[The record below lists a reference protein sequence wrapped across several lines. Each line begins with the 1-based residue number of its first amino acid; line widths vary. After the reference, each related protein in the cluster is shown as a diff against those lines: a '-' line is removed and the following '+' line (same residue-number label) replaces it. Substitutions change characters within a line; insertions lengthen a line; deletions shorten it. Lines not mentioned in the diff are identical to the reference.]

1 MTVYDLNRDQL
12 VELKQRYMTEEMA
25 EHNEF
30 PSYADLA
37 EADDIYSDEYIQAI
51 YSGTEFVDD
60 DFFSSAGQEEEK
72 LSDTLERLRDDVLA
86 VSTAGYIPFVSPYPS
101 STEKDL
107 KEAVYKAYMWLDRA
121 QDLAKSLRY

>member
-1 MTVYDLNRDQL
+1 MKVYDLNRDQL
-12 VELKQRYMTEEMA
+12 IELKQHYYIDHIDE
-25 EHNEF
+25 N
-30 PSYADLA
+30 PSYGELA
-37 EADDIYSDEYIQAI
+37 EIDDLVSDEEVYKEYA
-51 YSGTEFVDD
+51 GTDFVVD
-60 DFFSSAGQEEEK
+60 DFFSSAGQDEEK
-72 LSDTLERLRDDVLA
+72 LSEALERLRDDVLA